1 MQGNY
6 VGLSAPQLAVTPRA
20 ELERRMER
28 AYGIMTD
35 CGSHYVIDSVTE
47 LLAVIDDIER
57 RLAHGE
63 RP

>member
-1 MQGNY
+1 M
-6 VGLSAPQLAVTPRA
+6 GLSAAQLAVAPRD
-20 ELERRMER
+20 ELRRRMKR

-57 RLAHGE
+57 RLANGE
-63 RP
+63 KP